1 VEDKQLEI
9 CPGIFGQV
17 FFRMLDKHR
26 GDAMT
31 FKDLK
36 LRGELLR
43 AIKKEG
49 YTEPSPIQEKAIPEI
64 LENRDL
70 IACAQTGTGKT
81 AAFALPILNNLMI
94 DRKPKTIQAL
104 VLTPTRELAIQ
115 IFNNFKNYSRYI
127 PLRTACIYGGAKQ
140 GPQVAAIERG
150 VEILVATPGRLMDLM
165 RQGIFT
171 LEHITT
177 FVLDEADQML
187 DMGFISD
194 IRKIVSYITKE
205 HQTVMFSATMPSKIE
220 ELAREL
226 LTSPATVKV
235 APQSTPAETV
245 EQSICFTKKEDKNL
259 VLSQML
265 KEENVKN
272 AIVFTRTK
280 HGADRLAKDLE
291 KEEIPAVSIHGDKS
305 QGQRQQA
312 LRSFKSGRVNVMVA
326 TDVAARGLDIP
337 ALSHVFNYDIP
348 EESETYIHRIGRTGR
363 AGATG
368 EAISLCSPDEIGR
381 LLDIE
386 KLLNRELKEIETQ
399 WSVKVDRVRPRSSRR
414 NYGKYGNYGKYQRY
428 RSGEVYR
435 QEDMRRR
442 DNRKWN
448 RNSDHTENQQGQRFE
463 YVRRRRTV
471 KKEIKL

>member
-1 VEDKQLEI
+1 
-9 CPGIFGQV
+9 
-17 FFRMLDKHR
+17 
-26 GDAMT
+26 MT

-226 LTSPATVKV
+226 LTSPETVKV

-348 EESETYIHRIGRTGR
+348 EESEIYIHRIGRTGR

-399 WSVKVDRVRPRSSRR
+399 WSVKVDRVRPRSGRR

-471 KKEIKL
+471 KKEVKL

>member
-1 VEDKQLEI
+1 
-9 CPGIFGQV
+9 
-17 FFRMLDKHR
+17 
-26 GDAMT
+26 
-31 FKDLK
+31 
-36 LRGELLR
+36 
-43 AIKKEG
+43 
-49 YTEPSPIQEKAIPEI
+49 
-64 LENRDL
+64 
-70 IACAQTGTGKT
+70 
-81 AAFALPILNNLMI
+81 
-94 DRKPKTIQAL
+94 
-104 VLTPTRELAIQ
+104 
-115 IFNNFKNYSRYI
+115 
-127 PLRTACIYGGAKQ
+127 
-140 GPQVAAIERG
+140 
-150 VEILVATPGRLMDLM
+150 
-165 RQGIFT
+165 
-171 LEHITT
+171 
-177 FVLDEADQML
+177 
-187 DMGFISD
+187 
-194 IRKIVSYITKE
+194 
-205 HQTVMFSATMPSKIE
+205 
-220 ELAREL
+220 
-226 LTSPATVKV
+226 
-235 APQSTPAETV
+235 
-245 EQSICFTKKEDKNL
+245 
-259 VLSQML
+259 ML

-414 NYGKYGNYGKYQRY
+414 NYGKYGNYGNYGKYQRY
-428 RSGEVYR
+428 RSGEVCR

-471 KKEIKL
+471 KKEVKL

>member
-1 VEDKQLEI
+1 
-9 CPGIFGQV
+9 
-17 FFRMLDKHR
+17 M
-26 GDAMT
+26 
-31 FKDLK
+31 
-36 LRGELLR
+36 
-43 AIKKEG
+43 
-49 YTEPSPIQEKAIPEI
+49 
-64 LENRDL
+64 
-70 IACAQTGTGKT
+70 
-81 AAFALPILNNLMI
+81 
-94 DRKPKTIQAL
+94 
-104 VLTPTRELAIQ
+104 
-115 IFNNFKNYSRYI
+115 

-171 LEHITT
+171 LEYITT

-348 EESETYIHRIGRTGR
+348 EESEIYIHRIGRTGR

-399 WSVKVDRVRPRSSRR
+399 WSVKVDRVRPRSGRR

-471 KKEIKL
+471 KKEVKL